1 MSRNAF
7 NDCEREY
14 NRKEEAIEMA
24 RKDQLDEQ
32 GRLNAMGQ
40 EREARLMA
48 ELAEVKR
55 ESLKLSALVVERDYQ
70 ITLANKGYDYEGA
83 VEDARHYKEMAEKY
97 KAELAAKLE
106 DAKRLQFLVD
116 KPEFQI
122 EYTGELTLREHIDA
136 AIKEGK

>member
-14 NRKEEAIEMA
+14 NRREEAVEMA
-24 RKDQLDEQ
+24 REDQLDEQ

-55 ESLKLSALVVERDYQ
+55 ERDRHFAASKAQNEDITSLQ
-70 ITLANKGYDYEGA
+70 
-83 VEDARHYKEMAEKY
+83 
-97 KAELAAKLE
+97 AELATCKA
-106 DAKRLQFLVD
+106 DADR
-116 KPEFQI
+116 
-122 EYTGELTLREHIDA
+122 YRWLRDMNNDDSAMRCVQLCGAAMDEAIDE
-136 AIKEGK
+136 AIKKNAT

>member
-1 MSRNAF
+1 MSTDTPIIYQQYDDRL
-7 NDCEREY
+7 RE
-14 NRKEEAIEMA
+14 N
-24 RKDQLDEQ
+24 
-32 GRLNAMGQ
+32 
-40 EREARLMA
+40 ARLRE
-48 ELAEVKR
+48 ELAEAVNQI
-55 ESLKLSALVVERDYQ
+55 KLAQ
-70 ITLANKGYDYEGA
+70 KGYDYMGA
-83 VEDARHYKEMAEKY
+83 CEDARHYKELAEKY